1 MALRETSDGD
11 GAYGTYGTHST
22 YGTYGGISSNR
33 SHKSYKS
40 HRPHMPHMPHIVDD
54 LTETG
59 VRRESWGELIGELA
73 GQLVGLARDEVA
85 LARRELEHKLKAV
98 QSAAAVV
105 AIGAI
110 VALIATL
117 SVCAAVIIALA
128 EYVGPWQSALIVGL
142 ILGMAAGVTI
152 LIGVSRFKRTGL
164 RPEKTIETLEENKE
178 WLKDLT

>member
-11 GAYGTYGTHST
+11 GAYGTYGTQGT
-22 YGTYGGISSNR
+22 YGTYGGIPSNR
-33 SHKSYKS
+33 SHKLYKP
-40 HRPHMPHMPHIVDD
+40 HRPHMPHIDD

-85 LARRELEHKLKAV
+85 LARRELEQKLKTV

-110 VALIATL
+110 IALIATL

-152 LIGVSRFKRTGL
+152 LIGVSRFKRTSL

>member
-40 HRPHMPHMPHIVDD
+40 HRPHMPHIMDD

-59 VRRESWGELIGELA
+59 VRRESWGVLIGELA

-85 LARRELEHKLKAV
+85 LARRELEQKLKTV

-142 ILGMAAGVTI
+142 ILGMAAEVTI

-178 WLKDLT
+178 WLKEMT

>member
-11 GAYGTYGTHST
+11 GKYETYRT
-22 YGTYGGISSNR
+22 YGTYRELPLNR

-40 HRPHMPHMPHIVDD
+40 HISHQSHMTDSLI
-54 LTETG
+54 ETG
-59 VRRESWGELIGELA
+59 VRRETWGELIGELA
-73 GQLVGLARDEVA
+73 RQLVGLARDEVA
-85 LARRELEHKLKAV
+85 LARRELEQKLKSV
-98 QSAAAVV
+98 QSAVAVV

-110 VALIATL
+110 IALIATL

-152 LIGVSRFKRTGL
+152 LIGVSRFKRTSL
-164 RPEKTIETLEENKE
+164 KPEKTIETLEENRE
-178 WLKDLT
+178 WLKELT

>member
-11 GAYGTYGTHST
+11 GASGTYGTYRA
-22 YGTYGGISSNR
+22 YGTDRGLPSNR
-33 SHKSYKS
+33 SHKSYTS
-40 HRPHMPHMPHIVDD
+40 HRSHQSHMTDALI
-54 LTETG
+54 ETG
-59 VRRESWGELIGELA
+59 ARRESWGGLIGELA

-85 LARRELEHKLKAV
+85 LARRELEQKLKTV

-110 VALIATL
+110 TALIATL

-152 LIGVSRFKRTGL
+152 LIGVSRFKRTSL
-164 RPEKTIETLEENKE
+164 RPEKTIETLEENRE
-178 WLKDLT
+178 WLKEMT

>member
-1 MALRETSDGD
+1 MALRETSDGY
-11 GAYGTYGTHST
+11 GAYGTDRTH
-22 YGTYGGISSNR
+22 GTYRGRSSNR
-33 SHKSYKS
+33 SHESYQS
-40 HRPHMPHMPHIVDD
+40 HSSHQSYVVDN
-54 LTETG
+54 LTEIG

-85 LARRELEHKLKAV
+85 LARRELEQKLKTV

-110 VALIATL
+110 IALIATL

-142 ILGMAAGVTI
+142 ILGIAAGATI
-152 LIGVSRFKRTGL
+152 LFGVSRFKRTSL

>member
-11 GAYGTYGTHST
+11 GAYGTYGTQRT
-22 YGTYGGISSNR
+22 YGTYGGIPSNR
-33 SHKSYKS
+33 SHKLYKP
-40 HRPHMPHMPHIVDD
+40 HRPHMPHIDD
-54 LTETG
+54 LTEIG

-85 LARRELEHKLKAV
+85 LARRELEQKLKTV

-110 VALIATL
+110 IALIATL

-152 LIGVSRFKRTGL
+152 LIGVSRFKRTSL

>member
-1 MALRETSDGD
+1 MALRETSDGV
-11 GAYGTYGTHST
+11 GAYGTYGTHRT

-40 HRPHMPHMPHIVDD
+40 HMPHMPDIIDD

-85 LARRELEHKLKAV
+85 LARRELEQKLKTV
-98 QSAAAVV
+98 QSAAAVI

-152 LIGVSRFKRTGL
+152 LIGVSRFKRTSL

>member
-11 GAYGTYGTHST
+11 GAYGTYGTHKT
-22 YGTYGGISSNR
+22 YGTYGEISSNR

-40 HRPHMPHMPHIVDD
+40 HRPHMPHIDD
-54 LTETG
+54 LTEIS

-85 LARRELEHKLKAV
+85 LARRELEQKLKTV

-110 VALIATL
+110 IALIATL

-152 LIGVSRFKRTGL
+152 LIGVSRFKRTSL

>member
-1 MALRETSDGD
+1 MALREQSYRTYRTHRTDGTSGS
-11 GAYGTYGTHST
+11 YKSYES
-22 YGTYGGISSNR
+22 Y
-33 SHKSYKS
+33 KSYKS
-40 HRPHMPHMPHIVDD
+40 YMMDN
-54 LTETG
+54 LTQTG

-85 LARRELEHKLKAV
+85 LARRELEQKLKTV

-110 VALIATL
+110 IALIATL

-142 ILGMAAGVTI
+142 ILGIAAGATI
-152 LIGVSRFKRTGL
+152 LIGVSRFKRTSL

>member
-11 GAYGTYGTHST
+11 GAYGTYGTQKT
-22 YGTYGGISSNR
+22 YGIYGEISSNR
-33 SHKSYKS
+33 SHKPYKP
-40 HRPHMPHMPHIVDD
+40 HRPHMPHIDD
-54 LTETG
+54 LTEIG

-85 LARRELEHKLKAV
+85 LARRELEQKLKTV

-110 VALIATL
+110 IALIATL

-178 WLKDLT
+178 WLKEMT

>member
-11 GAYGTYGTHST
+11 GAYGTYGTQRT
-22 YGTYGGISSNR
+22 YGTYGGIPSNR
-33 SHKSYKS
+33 SHKLYKP
-40 HRPHMPHMPHIVDD
+40 HRPHMPHIDD
-54 LTETG
+54 LTEIG

-85 LARRELEHKLKAV
+85 LARRELQQKLKTV

-152 LIGVSRFKRTGL
+152 LIGVSRFKRTSL

>member
-11 GAYGTYGTHST
+11 GAYGTYGTQRT
-22 YGTYGGISSNR
+22 YGTNGGISSNR
-33 SHKSYKS
+33 SHKLYKS
-40 HRPHMPHMPHIVDD
+40 HRPHMPHLDD
-54 LTETG
+54 LTEIS

-85 LARRELEHKLKAV
+85 LARRELEQKLKTV

-152 LIGVSRFKRTGL
+152 LIGVSRFKRTSL

>member
-1 MALRETSDGD
+1 MALRETSDD
-11 GAYGTYGTHST
+11 YGTYGTYKARGN
-22 YGTYGGISSNR
+22 YGELSSNR
-33 SHKSYKS
+33 SHESSKSLRSYQS
-40 HRPHMPHMPHIVDD
+40 QAPQAPQVTDG
-54 LTETG
+54 LTEIG

-85 LARRELEHKLKAV
+85 LARRELEQKLKTV

-110 VALIATL
+110 IALIATL

-142 ILGMAAGVTI
+142 IMGLAAGATI
-152 LIGVSRFKRTGL
+152 LFGVKIGRAHV
-164 RPEKTIETLEENKE
+164 
-178 WLKDLT
+178 

>member
-11 GAYGTYGTHST
+11 GAYGTYGTYRA
-22 YGTYGGISSNR
+22 YGTDRGLPSNR
-33 SHKSYKS
+33 SHKSYTS
-40 HRPHMPHMPHIVDD
+40 HRSHQSQTDALI
-54 LTETG
+54 ETG
-59 VRRESWGELIGELA
+59 ARRESWGELIGELA

-85 LARRELEHKLKAV
+85 LARRELEQKLKTV

-110 VALIATL
+110 TALIAAL

-152 LIGVSRFKRTGL
+152 LIGVSRFKRTSL
-164 RPEKTIETLEENKE
+164 RPEKTIETLEENRE
-178 WLKDLT
+178 WLKEMT

>member
-1 MALRETSDGD
+1 
-11 GAYGTYGTHST
+11 
-22 YGTYGGISSNR
+22 
-33 SHKSYKS
+33 
-40 HRPHMPHMPHIVDD
+40 VDN
-54 LTETG
+54 LTEIG

-85 LARRELEHKLKAV
+85 LARRELEQKLKTV

-110 VALIATL
+110 IALIATL

-142 ILGMAAGVTI
+142 ILGIAAGATI
-152 LIGVSRFKRTGL
+152 LFGVSRFKRTSL

>member
-11 GAYGTYGTHST
+11 GAYGTYGTQRT
-22 YGTYGGISSNR
+22 YGTNGGISSNR
-33 SHKSYKS
+33 SHKLYKS
-40 HRPHMPHMPHIVDD
+40 HRPHMPHLDD
-54 LTETG
+54 LTEIG

-85 LARRELEHKLKAV
+85 LARRELEQKLKTV

-152 LIGVSRFKRTGL
+152 LIGVSRFKRTSL

>member
-11 GAYGTYGTHST
+11 GAYGTYGTHKT
-22 YGTYGGISSNR
+22 YGTYGEISSNR

-40 HRPHMPHMPHIVDD
+40 HRPHMPHIDD
-54 LTETG
+54 LTEIS

-85 LARRELEHKLKAV
+85 LARRELQQKLKTV

-152 LIGVSRFKRTGL
+152 LIGVSRFKRTSL